1 MAESFLRAVVPHIT
15 NHITIMARYITL
27 LKFTE
32 KGSTNIKESTA
43 RAHAFDALAEKAGV
57 TVEGQYWTMGRCDG
71 VLILSAANEHKIL
84 HLLTELASFGNVR
97 TETMQAFTDKEFD
110 AILKL

>member
-1 MAESFLRAVVPHIT
+1 
-15 NHITIMARYITL
+15 MARYITL

-32 KGSTNIKESTA
+32 KGSSHIKESTR

-71 VLILSAANEHKIL
+71 VLVLKADDELKML
-84 HLLTELASFGNVR
+84 HLLTELASLGNVR

-110 AILKL
+110 AIVSR

>member
-1 MAESFLRAVVPHIT
+1 
-15 NHITIMARYITL
+15 MARYIAL

-32 KGSTNIKESTA
+32 KGSSHIKESSA
-43 RAHAFDALAEKAGV
+43 RAHAFDALAAKSGV

-71 VLILSAANEHKIL
+71 VLILNADSEGKIL
-84 HLLTELASFGNVR
+84 HLLTELAGLGNVR

-110 AILKL
+110 AILKT